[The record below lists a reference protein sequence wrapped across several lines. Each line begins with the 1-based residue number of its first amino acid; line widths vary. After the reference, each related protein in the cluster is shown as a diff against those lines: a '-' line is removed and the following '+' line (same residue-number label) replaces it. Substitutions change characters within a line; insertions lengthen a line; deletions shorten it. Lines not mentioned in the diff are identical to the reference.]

1 MLKSIIVT
9 GAGSGIGRATAQT
22 FLKHGYR
29 VGLIGRRI
37 EKLENTANNCMD
49 LIVINVMRD
58 SYNELL
64 LEESGA

>member
-1 MLKSIIVT
+1 MNTSV
-9 GAGSGIGRATAQT
+9 
-22 FLKHGYR
+22 KHFAEELDR
-29 VGLIGRRI
+29 LCRKEIPLN
-37 EKLENTANNCMD
+37 KAFDMLENTANNCMD

>member
-1 MLKSIIVT
+1 MKTSV
-9 GAGSGIGRATAQT
+9 
-22 FLKHGYR
+22 KHFAKELDR
-29 VGLIGRRI
+29 LSRKEIPLN
-37 EKLENTANNCMD
+37 KAFDMLENTANNCMD

>member
-1 MLKSIIVT
+1 MKTSVKQFAKELD
-9 GAGSGIGRATAQT
+9 R
-22 FLKHGYR
+22 LYR
-29 VGLIGRRI
+29 KEIPLN
-37 EKLENTANNCMD
+37 KAFDMLENTANNCMD

>member
-1 MLKSIIVT
+1 MKTSVKQFAKELDRLCRKESPLNK
-9 GAGSGIGRATAQT
+9 A
-22 FLKHGYR
+22 FDM
-29 VGLIGRRI
+29 
-37 EKLENTANNCMD
+37 LENTANNCMD